1 MSKEA
6 SEKTIPPAQD
16 NAHETPGNVQGP
28 LDPQSEKLKE
38 MPFMA
43 HFIELR
49 ARLFRIILAIL
60 IGTLA
65 CFSFAPMLY
74 GFLAAPIFDAL
85 PEESRELVFLNP
97 VEPFFVYLK
106 ISILSGFILTS
117 PYVFFQIWRFIAPG
131 LYAREKRL
139 LVPLVASSTVVFL
152 VGAIFCYL
160 LILPLGL
167 KTLIDAGIT
176 HEFAATAQISMA
188 SYYDLVVR
196 LIVAFGIVFEMPI
209 FSWFM
214 TKLGVISSKC
224 LVKHWRM
231 AVVIIFIVAAI
242 LTPPDVITQLAL
254 GLPMCLLYGVSILLS
269 RLAAKPPKTDG
280 RMAQP

>member
-16 NAHETPGNVQGP
+16 NTHETPGNVQGP

-131 LYAREKRL
+131 LYARGK
-139 LVPLVASSTVVFL
+139 ASSCAAC
-152 VGAIFCYL
+152 G
-160 LILPLGL
+160 
-167 KTLIDAGIT
+167 
-176 HEFAATAQISMA
+176 EFDRSISCG
-188 SYYDLVVR
+188 SD
-196 LIVAFGIVFEMPI
+196 
-209 FSWFM
+209 
-214 TKLGVISSKC
+214 
-224 LVKHWRM
+224 
-231 AVVIIFIVAAI
+231 
-242 LTPPDVITQLAL
+242 
-254 GLPMCLLYGVSILLS
+254 ILLFIDTS
-269 RLAAKPPKTDG
+269 AWPQNVD
-280 RMAQP
+280 